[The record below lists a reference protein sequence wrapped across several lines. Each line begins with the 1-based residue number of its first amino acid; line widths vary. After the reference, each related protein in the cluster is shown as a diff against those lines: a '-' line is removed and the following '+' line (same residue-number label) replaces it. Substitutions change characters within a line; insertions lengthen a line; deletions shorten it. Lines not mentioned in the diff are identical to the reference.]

1 MPREQHRLYP
11 VIILLAL
18 TVAGLTLLALP
29 TFSETNAHEFS
40 AQVTQS
46 ELDASIGYAPP
57 GYSVGAHITS
67 QNQVTVTITLVGT
80 SAVLFSQV
88 FSAGTFDITQ
98 WVITQITIVNGGN
111 LFLTLKP
118 QNGVFTQMSV
128 LTRIFQEEV
137 TYQYSWIGVLIM
149 GSAGLFSLASFFP
162 QTWLG
167 RAAGRIIPVSRIG
180 LARVRNQI
188 K

>member
-1 MPREQHRLYP
+1 MPREQHHLYP

-29 TFSETNAHEFS
+29 TVSETNAHEFS

-57 GYSVGAHITS
+57 GYSVDAHISS

-88 FSAGTFDITQ
+88 FSAGTFD
-98 WVITQITIVNGGN
+98 ITQITIVNGGN

-137 TYQYSWIGVLIM
+137 TYQYSWIGVLIL
-149 GSAGLFSLASFFP
+149 GGAGLFSLASFFP

-167 RAAGRIIPVSRIG
+167 RAAGRIIPVRRIG
-180 LARVRNQI
+180 LARTRNQI

>member
-1 MPREQHRLYP
+1 MHREQHRLYP
-11 VIILLAL
+11 VIILLGL

-80 SAVLFSQV
+80 SAVLLSQV
-88 FSAGTFDITQ
+88 FSAGTFD
-98 WVITQITIVNGGN
+98 ITQITIVNGGN
-111 LFLTLKP
+111 LFLTLRP

-137 TYQYSWIGVLIM
+137 TYQYSWIGVLTL
-149 GSAGLFSLASFFP
+149 GAAGLFSLASFFP

-167 RAAGRIIPVSRIG
+167 RAAGRIIPVRRIG